1 MGTGGFFG
9 RVGGC
14 FGSDGLLS
22 MLFRRDSPVLDD
34 VHLLPRFR
42 QQAHNNDKMLSH
54 GKLLLLPLALVN
66 LLAMVLA
73 WAWGNWLFTQL
84 SMDVLPLP
92 VTFRTQ

>member
-22 MLFRRDSPVLDD
+22 MLFHRDSPVLDD

-54 GKLLLLPLALVN
+54 
-66 LLAMVLA
+66 
-73 WAWGNWLFTQL
+73 
-84 SMDVLPLP
+84 
-92 VTFRTQ
+92 